1 MVTYNYAL
9 VITGTV
15 EAPNDVHAK
24 QQVLMGVT
32 ITTRMLQTP
41 HDVVI
46 QLQRNETPAA
56 SDLPTKEAED

>member
-9 VITGTV
+9 IISGTV

-24 QQVLMGVT
+24 QQILMGVT
-32 ITTRMLQTP
+32 MTTRMLQTP

-56 SDLPTKEAED
+56 SDLPTEEVED